1 MGSYYYITTAPSV
14 LNAVATWDAKR
25 AAFHAQRIKLGQ
37 MFGGDASP
45 MYSSSDNYVGGV
57 KLSADRE
64 LDVHWRR
71 PDEYGY
77 RALRNAAKPEK
88 STPKEARA
96 ALKLEH
102 ERLVAQWKEH
112 CPARI
117 SKDVG
122 LYYVS
127 ECIKCGWVGSSGE
140 LTEDDAQCLQP
151 VSDEHCWGDTDEI
164 GADGKPFTKTQQV
177 HMCGNSVSPPP
188 MTAFARANDPWRVAE
203 RQTEAA

>member
-1 MGSYYYITTAPSV
+1 MGSYYYKTTAPSV

-45 MYSSSDNYVGGV
+45 MYSGSDNYVGGV

-88 STPKEARA
+88 GTPKEARA

-102 ERLVAQWKEH
+102 ERLVAQWQEH

-117 SKDVG
+117 SKDDAWKAIG
-122 LYYVS
+122 
-127 ECIKCGWVGSSGE
+127 IDWGSIFLNGGVFF
-140 LTEDDAQCLQP
+140 
-151 VSDEHCWGDTDEI
+151 VSDGTVYLNLGFQLKPDRERIEGAIEI
-164 GADGKPFTKTQQV
+164 LSSEYETARDHV
-177 HMCGNSVSPPP
+177 H
-188 MTAFARANDPWRVAE
+188 A
-203 RQTEAA
+203 QHKAA